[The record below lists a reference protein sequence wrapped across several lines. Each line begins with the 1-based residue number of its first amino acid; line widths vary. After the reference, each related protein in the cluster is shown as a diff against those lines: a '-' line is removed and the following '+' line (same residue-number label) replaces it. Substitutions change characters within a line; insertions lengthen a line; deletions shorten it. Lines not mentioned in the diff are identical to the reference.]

1 MSPRPGRSRMDSWGI
16 LRTTSRAEVGEKSKR
31 CYQKPNAINYLEK
44 TLYRVRIPASPPLP
58 RARSVLTA
66 RQGFRHRT
74 ARTARRDSAR
84 NPRSFPISRVRSVL
98 TARQGFRHRTARTAR
113 RDSARNPRSFPISRV
128 RSVLTARQGFRHRAA
143 RTARRDSARIR
154 RSFSYLSR
162 SLGLGASARLQA
174 SRGSRCLPRLGT
186 NPCRQSPASRTSAS
200 TGAPRQPS
208 SRGPTRAAC

>member
-58 RARSVLTA
+58 RARSVLTP

-98 TARQGFRHRTARTAR
+98 TPRQGFRHRTARTAR
-113 RDSARNPRSFPISRV
+113 RDSAR
-128 RSVLTARQGFRHRAA
+128 
-143 RTARRDSARIR
+143 IR
-154 RSFSYLSR
+154 RSFSHLSR